1 MSVSSPL
8 GKVMDFSFSV
18 SSRPLKMT
26 LLPLAQVM
34 RKSDSLQVNSAD
46 RPQRE
51 ITWRNKAKVLSRLV
65 AATARTTRRLHRGS
79 VSSR

>member
-1 MSVSSPL
+1 
-8 GKVMDFSFSV
+8 
-18 SSRPLKMT
+18 MT

-51 ITWRNKAKVLSRLV
+51 IT
-65 AATARTTRRLHRGS
+65 
-79 VSSR
+79 